1 MADMRGATSQQ
12 MAQNK
17 QLEVRIAQEQQVS
30 QRLRGQL
37 QDIENQLKCEQHQI
51 ELMEHKRRVTE
62 IEIKDNEDKK
72 ETLNTE
78 LEKVYAT
85 VQKLTSDNTN
95 RRELLEQT
103 NLSLTEL
110 GNMLQD
116 MRHSTDKL
124 RQLFWD
130 QEKKI
135 EYLRRDLDQAEE
147 IRRQKEKQ
155 REDLRTEGQQLVKTL
170 DIKKLEL
177 AVEKENEAAILK
189 H

>member
-1 MADMRGATSQQ
+1 
-12 MAQNK
+12 
-17 QLEVRIAQEQQVS
+17 
-30 QRLRGQL
+30 
-37 QDIENQLKCEQHQI
+37 
-51 ELMEHKRRVTE
+51 MEHKRRVTE

-85 VQKLTSDNTN
+85 VQKLTSDNAN